1 MSMHDFRRAA
11 ATSLAI
17 EAPDKI
23 GLATGLLQRARA
35 DTTGRHYNLAGSA
48 GASKRFKQVLSERK
62 GCSRQDH
69 DRRDKRLTHGLRAPS
84 YGWAVVWDKFSK

>member
-23 GLATGLLQRARA
+23 GLATGLLQHTRA
-35 DTTGRHYNLAGSA
+35 DTTGRHYNLAGCA
-48 GASKRFKQVLSERK
+48 GASRRFKQALSKRK
-62 GCSRQDH
+62 GCSIQNHDH
-69 DRRDKRLTHGLRAPS
+69 SVKHENT
-84 YGWAVVWDKFSK
+84 